1 MEKWDHLDLL
11 VLRET
16 RDLRECQAQRDHLE
30 WREELDH
37 QDLGASL
44 GRKERLGYQASQVPL
59 VGTVSLASVAFL
71 EFLDL
76 RENQDRMVSRVK
88 WGLQGPRD
96 TREARVTLDLL
107 VAQDPEAREE
117 RLDPS
122 DPLERR
128 DPLVIWADL
137 DVRERMDPME
147 YLEAQEL
154 QVFRDSLVF
163 LESRV
168 RWGIQGKRDLQVL
181 LVNLGKLDY
190 QGLREGM
197 EDLEHLALKDLKA
210 HLEWM
215 ASMVNGDRLDLRARR
230 ENLAIKEVLDLE
242 DRLVLRVQ
250 KEILVLQDFQEHLA
264 IKDLQGSKENLGNL
278 ENMERKEIVVSRV
291 MQVLLDNLE
300 NMERKEIV

>member
-137 DVRERMDPME
+137 NVRERMDPME

-197 EDLEHLALKDLKA
+197 EDLEHLALKDLKVTREILDPMDPQA

-215 ASMVNGDRLDLRARR
+215 ASMVNEDHLDLRVRR
-230 ENLAIKEVLDLE
+230 G
-242 DRLVLRVQ
+242 Q
-250 KEILVLQDFQEHLA
+250 KEILVLQDFQEHLE
-264 IKDLQGSKENLGNL
+264 IKDLQGSKENPHNLHYLGYH
-278 ENMERKEIVVSRV
+278 
-291 MQVLLDNLE
+291 
-300 NMERKEIV
+300 